1 MRFWYLLG
9 CSVSKRPQPVAFV
22 VPLRVEIG
30 RDLCR
35 GGGGG
40 GGERRPGTEKRCSHN
55 LQSNALGGGFTKGR
69 ENFPQ

>member
-35 GGGGG
+35 EEGG
-40 GGERRPGTEKRCSHN
+40 GGEKEG
-55 LQSNALGGGFTKGR
+55 LGPRNDVLTTCKAMR
-69 ENFPQ
+69 